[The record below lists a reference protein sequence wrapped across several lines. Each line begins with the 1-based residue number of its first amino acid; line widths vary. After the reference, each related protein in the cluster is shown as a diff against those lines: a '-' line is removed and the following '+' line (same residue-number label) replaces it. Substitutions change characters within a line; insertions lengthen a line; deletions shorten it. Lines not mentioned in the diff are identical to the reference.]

1 MPVIALIAAMANN
14 RVIGRDNQLPWHIA
28 EDLRFFKRMT
38 LGKPLIMG
46 RNTFESLGRPLPGR
60 PHIVI
65 SRNPDY
71 QPAGVERAATLEA
84 AIARATELAQASSA
98 DEIMVI
104 GGAQV
109 YAAALPYA
117 RRIYLTLVDA
127 EVAGDTHFPA
137 IDSAL
142 WREVSRTAAQARQ
155 AHEPDYC
162 FAVLE
167 RNEAGLS
174 EPN

>member
-84 AIARATELAQASSA
+84 AIARATELARASSA

-137 IDSAL
+137 IDSA
-142 WREVSRTAAQARQ
+142 
-155 AHEPDYC
+155 
-162 FAVLE
+162 
-167 RNEAGLS
+167 
-174 EPN
+174 

>member
-84 AIARATELAQASSA
+84 AIARATELARASSA

>member
-84 AIARATELAQASSA
+84 AIARATELARASSA

-142 WREVSRTAAQARQ
+142 WREGSRTAAQARQ

>member
-84 AIARATELAQASSA
+84 AIARATELARASSA

-109 YAAALPYA
+109 YAAALPHA
-117 RRIYLTLVDA
+117 QRIYLTLVDA

>member
-84 AIARATELAQASSA
+84 AIARATELALASSA

>member
-109 YAAALPYA
+109 YAAALPHA
-117 RRIYLTLVDA
+117 QRIYLTLVDA

>member
-1 MPVIALIAAMANN
+1 MPRLIAIVATSAN

-84 AIARATELAQASSA
+84 AIARATELARASSA

-109 YAAALPYA
+109 YAAALPHA
-117 RRIYLTLVDA
+117 QRIYLTLVDA

>member
-84 AIARATELAQASSA
+84 AIARATELARASSA

-109 YAAALPYA
+109 YAAALPHA
-117 RRIYLTLVDA
+117 QRIYLTLVDA

-155 AHEPDYC
+155 AHEPDCC

>member
-109 YAAALPYA
+109 YAAALPHA
-117 RRIYLTLVDA
+117 QRIYLTLVDA

-137 IDSAL
+137 IDSA
-142 WREVSRTAAQARQ
+142 
-155 AHEPDYC
+155 
-162 FAVLE
+162 
-167 RNEAGLS
+167 
-174 EPN
+174 

>member
-46 RNTFESLGRPLPGR
+46 RNTFESLGGPLPGR

-109 YAAALPYA
+109 YAAALPHA
-117 RRIYLTLVDA
+117 QRIYLTLVDA

>member
-71 QPAGVERAATLEA
+71 QPAGVERAAILEA
-84 AIARATELAQASSA
+84 AIARATELARASSA

-127 EVAGDTHFPA
+127 EVAGHP
-137 IDSAL
+137 L
-142 WREVSRTAAQARQ
+142 
-155 AHEPDYC
+155 
-162 FAVLE
+162 
-167 RNEAGLS
+167 
-174 EPN
+174 